1 MESEKHGGS
10 TVSTLNLLRAGSLHT
25 DEQTMLTRTAPKAF
39 MYLGFDREMIPRAM

>member
-25 DEQTMLTRTAPKAF
+25 DEQRSDADQNR
-39 MYLGFDREMIPRAM
+39 G